1 MLQQITDW
9 HLLLKVSWIIV
20 SGQTNVTYRE
30 GVQEVHEMT
39 ETFVIFRLRNDGQE
53 CLLPKFSWFRD

>member
-20 SGQTNVTYRE
+20 SGQTKVTSRE

-39 ETFVIFRLRNDGQE
+39 ETFVIFRIRYDGQE